1 MSYPKQRSL
10 VTVTFN
16 DGEVRDYE
24 ISAGAGIARYLAQD
38 SGTTGTL
45 VLMDGDIVHGIPVS
59 SIRDWTVR
67 QLPNEVTLGPSVA
80 DEDPD
85 EYNRREDEKVNAL
98 LDSISRTHGDAD
110 EAPAVSS
117 EEVDAAHGDGVHA
130 RSGRGSR
137 HRAKKKKL
145 KPHGNARPMKGYWRD
160 QEA

>member
-1 MSYPKQRSL
+1 MNYPKQRSI

-67 QLPNEVTLGPSVA
+67 QLPNEVTDEEVSDVSDSV
-80 DEDPD
+80 
-85 EYNRREDEKVNAL
+85 
-98 LDSISRTHGDAD
+98 SRTHEDAD

-160 QEA
+160 EV